1 MEVWYAVVKF
11 FANGGVFMYP
21 IVLVLAMGVAISVER
36 YVTLTLLKKK
46 NRETWTKLD
55 PIMRKGEFDQ
65 ARELADRK
73 STRLNSSH

>member
-46 NRETWTKLD
+46 NREK
-55 PIMRKGEFDQ
+55 IGR
-65 ARELADRK
+65 A
-73 STRLNSSH
+73 HV

>member
-55 PIMRKGEFDQ
+55 PIMRKGEIGR
-65 ARELADRK
+65 A
-73 STRLNSSH
+73 HV